1 MKLMKR
7 GDGAGGCGSGLG
19 VMLGAVLVAV
29 AGFSSGTAAQT
40 LTTLYSFAG
49 PPSDGATPTAGLIA
63 GAAGDLYGTTEFGG
77 GSGCQSPIGNGC
89 GIVFKLTPSGTETV
103 LHSFTGSPSDGANPF
118 AGLIAHAAGN
128 LYGTTA
134 LGGASDDGTVFKL
147 MPSGTETVLYSFTGS
162 PSDGAIP
169 TAGLIADPAGNLF
182 STTHVGGAS
191 GDGTVFKLTRSGTE
205 TVLHSFTG
213 GGDGAISTAGLIPD
227 PAGKLFSTTHVGGAS
242 GNGTVFK
249 LTRSGTETVLHSFTG
264 GGDGAVPIAG
274 LIADAAGNLYGTTF
288 TGGGSG
294 CGGSGCGTVFKL
306 TRSGTESVLHSFT
319 GSFGDGAGPDAGLIA
334 DAAGNLYGTTEFG
347 GGSIGCRSTIGNGC
361 GTVFKLTPSG
371 TETVLYSFTGGGDG
385 AEPFAGLIADAAGNF
400 YGTTSQGGASND
412 GTVFKLTPSGTE
424 TVLHSFTDGSD
435 GGFPL
440 AGLITDAAGN
450 LYGTT
455 SQGGGGSGCGDSGC
469 GTVFEIAGSGFAV
482 FAGTPGTPNCHG
494 QSVSA
499 LAQTYGGLAAA
510 AAALGYANVQA
521 LQNAIATYCAG

>member
-63 GAAGDLYGTTEFGG
+63 DAAGDLYGTTEFGG

-147 MPSGTETVLYSFTGS
+147 TPSGTETVLYSFTGS

-191 GDGTVFKLTRSGTE
+191 GD
-205 TVLHSFTG
+205 
-213 GGDGAISTAGLIPD
+213 
-227 PAGKLFSTTHVGGAS
+227 
-242 GNGTVFK
+242 GTVFK